1 MNIKINTLTLTNFK
15 CFRNKEFTF
24 GKDIITIKGRNG
36 VGKTTIFDAIL
47 FCLFGKNSQD
57 QTKFNIKT
65 NDENGNVIPHLDHAV
80 EIELEISR
88 TVIDKSVIDPS
99 IPGDLVEETS
109 TISLRHSVKEKWTKK
124 RGATEEVFS
133 GDTHEY
139 FVNGELYTAADYKKY
154 ISSLIDEQ
162 TFRILTNP
170 QYFTSL
176 KWQEQRD
183 VLIKMVGS
191 IEPEV
196 IANTEDLAALVR
208 QLKDSDEDIIAY
220 RKHLSYQI
228 KKIKEQLEKIP
239 VRLEEQNKALPEKLD
254 WEDLQKK
261 LSEAEANL
269 KELDSKIAQLQQGNG
284 ADVKRTELRQ
294 QINATTAAIDKLR
307 IEANNKANEALVA
320 HNQKVSGYAI
330 KFSEALN
337 NQKLMEQTILA
348 DERLINRCGEID
360 FEAELQKLRDQW
372 PSSKFVVDESAAIC
386 PTCGQPIP
394 EEQYREKVEEM
405 RKNFNLQREAKIKDL
420 NERASV
426 IKKTQAEAAEDK
438 NRLEQKLTEDKA
450 KLEEIKQNIND
461 IFAEKAKVEKESVV
475 TADEVLAKNS
485 YYIELKEQQT
495 QLKAA
500 LESVTDSDDETI
512 MKIDIKAQRLV
523 AYENFCNI
531 NNQLITK
538 GQYDKII
545 SLIDGINAEQKELV
559 KQLAELERKEDVA
572 RQYEDRQNEILESRI
587 NEHFKITRWKMFRTV
602 VNGGDSYNEP
612 YCECYDLNGTAF
624 HDGLNQAAR
633 LNIGLDIIN
642 TMCSIYNVSAPII
655 IDQSESTLDIQ
666 PTTGQQLRLC
676 VFDSDLSVE

>member
-1 MNIKINTLTLTNFK
+1 MNIKINTLSLTNFK
-15 CFRNKEFTF
+15 CFRNKEFSF
-24 GKDIITIKGRNG
+24 GEDIVTIKGRNG

-65 NDENGNVIPHLDHAV
+65 NDEYGNVIPHLDHAV
-80 EIELEISR
+80 EIELE
-88 TVIDKSVIDPS
+88 
-99 IPGDLVEETS
+99 LVGEETTS
-109 TISLRHSVKEKWTKK
+109 VSLRHSVKEKWTKK
-124 RGATEEVFS
+124 RGVTEEVFS

-154 ISSLIDEQ
+154 ISSLINEQ

-183 VLIKMVGS
+183 ILTKMVGS
-191 IEPEV
+191 IEPDV
-196 IANTEDLAALVR
+196 IANTEDLAALVH

-254 WEDLQKK
+254 WDDLQKK
-261 LSEAEANL
+261 LSESEANL
-269 KELDSKIAQLQQGNG
+269 KEIDSKIAQIQQGNG
-284 ADVKRTELRQ
+284 ADIKRTEIRQ
-294 QINATTAAIDKLR
+294 QISVTTAAIDKLR
-307 IEANNKANEALVA
+307 IEANSKANEALVA
-320 HNQKVSGYAI
+320 HNQKVSGYSI

-348 DERLINRCGEID
+348 DKRLIKRCDEID
-360 FEAELQKLRDQW
+360 YEAELQKLRDQW

-394 EEQYREKVEEM
+394 EDQYREKVEEM

-420 NERASV
+420 NERASI
-426 IKKTQAEAAEDK
+426 IKKVQAEATEEK
-438 NRLEQKLTEDKA
+438 KRLEQKLAEDNA

-461 IFAEKAKVEKESVV
+461 IFAEKAKVEKESVI
-475 TADEVLAKNS
+475 TADEILANDNT
-485 YYIELKEQQT
+485 YIELNKQLA
-495 QLKAA
+495 QLKSA
-500 LESVTDSDDETI
+500 LDSVTDAGDSESI
-512 MKIDIKAQRLV
+512 MKIDLKAQRFST
-523 AYENFCNI
+523 YENFCDI
-531 NNQLITK
+531 QKQLSTK
-538 GQYDKII
+538 DQYDKIT
-545 SLIDGINAEQKELV
+545 SLIEGINNEQKELV
-559 KQLAELERKEDVA
+559 KQLAELERKEDIA
-572 RQYEDRQNEILESRI
+572 KQYEDRQNEILESRI

-612 YCECYDLNGTAF
+612 YCECYDLNGTAY

-655 IDQSESTLDIQ
+655 IDQSESTLDIL
-666 PTTGQQLRLC
+666 PTTGQQLRLQVSDC
-676 VFDSDLSVE
+676 DLSVI

>member
-1 MNIKINTLTLTNFK
+1 MNIKINTLSLANFK
-15 CFRNKEFTF
+15 CFRNKEFSF
-24 GKDIITIKGRNG
+24 GEDVVTIKGRNG

-65 NDENGNVIPHLDHAV
+65 NDEYGNMIPHLDHAV
-80 EIELEISR
+80 EIELE
-88 TVIDKSVIDPS
+88 
-99 IPGDLVEETS
+99 LVGEETTS
-109 TISLRHSVKEKWTKK
+109 VSLRHSVKEKWTKK
-124 RGATEEVFS
+124 RGVTEEVFS

-154 ISSLIDEQ
+154 ISSLINEQ

-183 VLIKMVGS
+183 ILTKMVGS
-191 IEPEV
+191 IEPDV
-196 IANTEDLAALVR
+196 IANTEDLAALVH

-254 WEDLQKK
+254 WDDLQKK
-261 LSEAEANL
+261 LSESEANL
-269 KELDSKIAQLQQGNG
+269 KEIDSKIAQIQQGNG
-284 ADVKRTELRQ
+284 ADIKRTEIRQ
-294 QINATTAAIDKLR
+294 QISVTTAAIDKLR
-307 IEANNKANEALVA
+307 IEANSKANEALVA
-320 HNQKVSGYAI
+320 HNQKVSGYSI

-348 DERLINRCGEID
+348 DKRLIKRCDEID
-360 FEAELQKLRDQW
+360 YEAELQKLRDQW

-394 EEQYREKVEEM
+394 EDQYREKVEEM

-420 NERASV
+420 NERASI
-426 IKKTQAEAAEDK
+426 IKKVQAEATEEK
-438 NRLEQKLTEDKA
+438 KRLEQKLAEDNA
-450 KLEEIKQNIND
+450 KLEEIKQSIND
-461 IFAEKAKVEKESVV
+461 IFAEKAKIEKENVL
-475 TADEVLAKNS
+475 TADDILANDATFVS
-485 YYIELKEQQT
+485 LNT
-495 QLKAA
+495 QRIRLTNE
-500 LESVTDSDDETI
+500 LESVSEADDNKEELENI
-512 MKIDIKAQRLV
+512 LKIQADYKSEIVYIQQQLASKA
-523 AYENFCNI
+523 
-531 NNQLITK
+531 
-538 GQYDKII
+538 QYDKIL

-612 YCECYDLNGTAF
+612 YCECYDINGTAY

-655 IDQSESTLDIQ
+655 IDQSESTLDIL
-666 PTTGQQLRLC
+666 PTTGQQLRLQVSDC
-676 VFDSDLSVE
+676 DLSVI